1 MKIKRVLGTLFMCC
15 LTIAAYSQTGRP
27 LRGVIVDEA
36 SGETLVS
43 VTVKILNSNPVKGVI
58 SKHDGTFS
66 FENLP
71 VGRYDIQASIV
82 GYEPAI
88 AKEIIVSAGKE
99 AFVTLAL
106 KENINE
112 LSEIVVTPK
121 INKQEPV
128 NNIATASARMLS
140 VEEASRYAGGFDDPA
155 RLVTSFAGVA
165 GNVSSNGIAIRG
177 NSPQFLQWRLEG
189 VEIPNP
195 THFPDIS
202 GVGGRYI
209 DGTKFTSVR

>member
-1 MKIKRVLGTLFMCC
+1 MKLFSIFLLFICFSVV
-15 LTIAAYSQTGRP
+15 ANAQTGRP
-27 LRGVIVDEA
+27 LRGVVVDHA
-36 SGETLVS
+36 SGETLPS
-43 VTVKILNSNPVKGVI
+43 VTIIIINSNPLLGTV
-58 SKHDGTFS
+58 SDTDGIFS

-71 VGRYDIQASIV
+71 VGRYDIQASFM

-88 AKEIIVSAGKE
+88 SKEIVISAGKE
-99 AFVTLAL
+99 AHVTISL

-112 LSEIVVTPK
+112 LSEVVVTPK
-121 INKQEPV
+121 INKQEPI
-128 NNIATASARMLS
+128 NNIAAASARMLS

-195 THFPDIS
+195 THFPDIT
-202 GVGGRYI
+202 GVGGGI
-209 DGTKFTSVR
+209 LTALS